1 MAECETDGGVCM
13 GFTYRLPPFLHVFG
27 VVCDVLFCSPYFW
40 KDKGIG
46 NAGSH
51 ERRSEKHMELVSA

>member
-1 MAECETDGGVCM
+1 M
-13 GFTYRLPPFLHVFG
+13 GFTYRLPPFSYVFG
-27 VVCDVLFCSPYFW
+27 VGCDVLFCSPYFW

-51 ERRSEKHMELVSA
+51 ERRSEKHLELVSA